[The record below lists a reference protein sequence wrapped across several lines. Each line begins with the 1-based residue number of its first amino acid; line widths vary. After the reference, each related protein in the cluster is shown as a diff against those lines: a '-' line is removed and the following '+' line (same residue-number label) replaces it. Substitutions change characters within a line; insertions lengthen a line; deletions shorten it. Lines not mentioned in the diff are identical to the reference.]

1 MCQYLH
7 IILQI
12 LHLLYKYVYYL
23 YNKALRIYIAGQ
35 TVEPNWLIFL
45 NFLGQRRALQLA
57 FIIVQL

>member
-1 MCQYLH
+1 MFSFKGVFEKNLMCQYLH

-35 TVEPNWLIFL
+35 TVKPNWQIF
-45 NFLGQRRALQLA
+45 F
-57 FIIVQL
+57 